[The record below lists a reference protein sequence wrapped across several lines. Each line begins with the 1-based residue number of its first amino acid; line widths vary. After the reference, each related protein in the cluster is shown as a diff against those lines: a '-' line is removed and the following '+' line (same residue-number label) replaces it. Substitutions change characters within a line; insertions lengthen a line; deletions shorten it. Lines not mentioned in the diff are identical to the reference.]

1 MERGVPAFYLCQ
13 RKQWWVTLPPLR
25 CVLSHCVCC
34 TAVCS
39 DVRVASCHYVT
50 HPLYCVAEPFCVTTS
65 CCAAMHALRTV
76 CVVSC
81 RSATCALHYA
91 AQCCVCCFLSHCDTC
106 TTLCCTALCVVSCC
120 TATRALHCVVQRC
133 VCYVLSRCD
142 ACTALSCV
150 QCVCCYAMCGLH
162 CGAQC
167 CALAHL
173 DTTDLGSHAL
183 CTVSCRIWL
192 WLCVLVHTPRT
203 LLCTVQSS
211 SVPRPGNCVGAQ
223 FPCHCENE
231 CQTTPPLQKVIQ
243 TQHIFTMAEKPAW
256 FALPLVR
263 VCGFAGLRVCGFAGL
278 RVCGFAGYP

>member
-1 MERGVPAFYLCQ
+1 
-13 RKQWWVTLPPLR
+13 
-25 CVLSHCVCC
+25 
-34 TAVCS
+34 
-39 DVRVASCHYVT
+39 
-50 HPLYCVAEPFCVTTS
+50 
-65 CCAAMHALRTV
+65 MHALRTV

-133 VCYVLSRCD
+133 VCCVLSRCD

-231 CQTTPPLQKVIQ
+231 CQATPPLQKVIQ

-263 VCGFAGLRVCGFAGL
+263 VCGFAGLRVTPKGLRKSGYLESQVFFAGSQNSVL
-278 RVCGFAGYP
+278 RDF